1 MNYYA
6 INTDPYLQH
15 FGVKGMKW
23 GVRRYENYDGS
34 YTQRGLKRYK
44 ESAKQYDEKR
54 TAYKSVK
61 AGYKAGSKSKL
72 EVNRAKNEMKTA
84 KRQANKDYKQLKW
97 DKKADQ
103 GKDLYK
109 RGTRITSNNEQLSA
123 IATVGGLAAYGARY
137 INRGKTIETKFG
149 TYDYGD
155 FSAAAIGTGTAVV
168 GGIMKVHN
176 ERQNNKLRAYYAH

>member
-1 MNYYA
+1 MEYYA
-6 INTDPYLQH
+6 INTGPYLQH

-23 GVRRYENYDGS
+23 GVRRYENYDGT
-34 YTQRGLKRYK
+34 YTKRGLERYK
-44 ESAKQYDEKR
+44 SAEHDYEIYKQARKSFKAAGNKQDAWAAKQ
-54 TAYKSVK
+54 
-61 AGYKAGSKSKL
+61 GMKL
-72 EVNRAKNEMKTA
+72 TKKEMK
-84 KRQANKDYKQLKW
+84 KHYKQLKY
-97 DKKADQ
+97 DKRADE
-103 GKDLYK
+103 GKQLYK
-109 RGTRITSNNEQLSA
+109 QGVRITSNNEQLGA

-149 TYDYGD
+149 TFDYGD